1 LILLD
6 FLLSAFDLSPL
17 SKLFSTPPKPQKMA
31 KPSSGGYG
39 YQDNIQ
45 ENYCVN
51 DFALKIYSDNF
62 LSLTATTF
70 SATTNVE
77 KSLLTPHQVFT
88 YKYQVKSSHIKK

>member
-1 LILLD
+1 
-6 FLLSAFDLSPL
+6 
-17 SKLFSTPPKPQKMA
+17 MA
-31 KPSSGGYG
+31 KPSSGIYG

-51 DFALKIYSDNF
+51 VFVHKILSDNF

-77 KSLLTPHQVFT
+77 KKFT
-88 YKYQVKSSHIKK
+88 AFKKKEVL